1 MKIEIDESRLSA
13 GERRF
18 LRDIMA
24 KTKQAPEPELELDAN
39 GSTLWCPPSVRF
51 TQPNWDAA
59 GSMSSCCRPVAHNL
73 AALKR
78 SGQGLP
84 RALARFLSSSLIV

>member
-39 GSTLWCPPSVRF
+39 GSPLWCRQVYGSRSQTGTPLEACR
-51 TQPNWDAA
+51 AA
-59 GSMSSCCRPVAHNL
+59 
-73 AALKR
+73 AAR
-78 SGQGLP
+78 WP
-84 RALARFLSSSLIV
+84 ITWRR

>member
-24 KTKQAPEPELELDAN
+24 KTSKHRSQSCPRDIGQSLSACLDPAQTATWRKGESHDE
-39 GSTLWCPPSVRF
+39 GSGKPAQGF
-51 TQPNWDAA
+51 T
-59 GSMSSCCRPVAHNL
+59 
-73 AALKR
+73 ALRRKIDR
-78 SGQGLP
+78 VCGDLD
-84 RALARFLSSSLIV
+84 

>member
-24 KTKQAPEPELELDAN
+24 KQAPEPELPPGYRAELERVF
-39 GSTLWCPPSVRF
+39 GSCADGDLEERGKP
-51 TQPNWDAA
+51 
-59 GSMSSCCRPVAHNL
+59 
-73 AALKR
+73 
-78 SGQGLP
+78 
-84 RALARFLSSSLIV
+84 